1 MARAGRGNRS
11 YVRRPAKREPG
22 ACIRII
28 TYRHSISGLDDYLK
42 SLIRDTFGLK
52 TRLIEVQ
59 EVDPSDFGMSLTA
72 LVKNVIEQ
80 KMSNEERFK
89 RDSERVLHVDEWWV
103 VADAGFSLER
113 TEMEALSE
121 AQRLAESN
129 GVNLLIDN
137 PSFEYWVLL
146 HACYM
151 ERRFDDAVKL
161 KACIEEQFEA
171 LNCEIIPSS
180 LLKRLGNAMVNAAT
194 LRVRAEENP
203 RYDSPSVDLDK
214 LVDRIAKYAN
224 KASRKA
230 QRIPTDNRGN
240 STAIINDETVRH
252 VARLCW
258 RGLRQ
263 VPGQVIPYELRLYDS
278 VVATVDVSMGMDGK
292 RSYEIVDVTDNS
304 KLLPLPFAEDRSE
317 RGFKAWLE
325 TRTIP
330 QGQEYALGVLE
341 RAGVNVKDTFS
352 QIELGFGLSLTDA
365 YWVAPQGLSWTW
377 AYVNLYESGIQ
388 DNLSMS
394 IYDPKHKI
402 EVPTGLIAGDES
414 IDQYFNISPAYGVG
428 GTFKKAWHKCGEV
441 YVLRKSGSE
450 RCSANTGQ
458 EPWSE
463 YVAAQVAEAMGIEHV
478 TYGLEYYQ
486 GELVSTCKLLNSER
500 KALVPALA
508 VIGDNHGDFFSTMAS
523 FAALGEDALDAF
535 RDMIIFDC
543 LICNTDRHANN
554 HGFLRDNSTGIIY
567 AIAPLFD
574 HNYSLF
580 PYDMPNN
587 YDEWRSGERPRTYD
601 ACRPRLTDASRYMTF
616 DEQATYV
623 LSHNQ
628 REKLRRLLGH
638 GVRFRNVEGREAV
651 PEDRLNAWQDFITV
665 RANQL
670 LSIKTVD
677 DREIQSAIKG
687 RAIVREDLPAIRLGL
702 IEKGPL
708 RRSNPA

>member
-1 MARAGRGNRS
+1 MARAGRRNKS
-11 YVRRPAKREPG
+11 YARRPGKREPG

-28 TYRHSISGLDDYLK
+28 ICRHSIPRLDGYLQ

-59 EVDPSDFGMSLTA
+59 EVDPSDFDMGLIT
-72 LVKNVIEQ
+72 LVQDVVEQ
-80 KMSNEERFK
+80 KTSNEERFK
-89 RDSERVLHVDEWWV
+89 RDCERVLKVDEWWM

-113 TEMEALSE
+113 ADTEALSE
-121 AQRLAESN
+121 ALRLAESN
-129 GVNLLIDN
+129 GINLLIDN

-151 ERRFDDAVKL
+151 AKRFDNAEKL
-161 KACIEEQFEA
+161 KTCIEKQFET
-171 LNCEIIPSS
+171 LNCEISLPS

-194 LRVRAEENP
+194 LRVHAEEDLG
-203 RYDSPSVDLDK
+203 YDCPSVDLDK
-214 LVDRIAKYAN
+214 LVDRIARYAN
-224 KASRKA
+224 KTSRKA
-230 QRIPTDNRGN
+230 QRIPTDNRSN
-240 STAIINDETVRH
+240 STAIISDETVRH

-278 VVATVDVSMGMDGK
+278 VVATVDVSMSMDGK
-292 RSYEIVDVTDNS
+292 RSYEIVDVTDNT
-304 KLLPLPFAEDRSE
+304 KLLPLPFAEDRTE
-317 RGFKAWLE
+317 RGFKAWLK

-330 QGQEYALGVLE
+330 QGQEYAFGVLE
-341 RAGVNVKDTFS
+341 RAGVNVKDRFS

-365 YWVAPQGLSWTW
+365 YWIAPQGLSWTW

-402 EVPTGLIAGDES
+402 EVPTGLMAGDES
-414 IDQYFNISPAYGVG
+414 ADRYFNISPAYGVG
-428 GTFKKAWHKCGEV
+428 GTFKKAWHKDGEV
-441 YVLRKSGSE
+441 YILRKSGSE
-450 RCSANTGQ
+450 RCSANAGQ

-463 YVAAQVAEAMGIEHV
+463 FVAAQVAEAMGIEHV
-478 TYGLEYYQ
+478 AYGLEYFQ

-535 RDMIIFDC
+535 RDMIVFDC

-554 HGFLRDNSTGIIY
+554 HGFLRDNATGIIN

-580 PYDMPNN
+580 PYDMPYN

-601 ACRPRLTDASRYMTF
+601 ECRPRLTDASKYMTF
-616 DEQATYV
+616 DAQAAYV
-623 LSHNQ
+623 LGHNQ
-628 REKLRRLLGH
+628 REKIRRLLGP
-638 GVRFRNVEGREAV
+638 GVRFRNVEGGEAI

-670 LSIKTVD
+670 LSMKTVN

-687 RAIVREDLPAIRLGL
+687 RAIAREDLPAIRLGL
-702 IEKGPL
+702 IEKGSL